1 MASSVIQV
9 SNSKIGHGLDRQSAS
24 FEETQVLYL
33 LVLLCDNIIYSLIW
47 YQIPYA
53 ISQKKYHMPVAFE
66 LLHSSSVYIYRKSE
80 DVLYQFLSSQTCP
93 LVSRSSYSSFVVKFS
108 FVLSWEYIFCLHLL
122 YCLAEVWY
130 SFIVFSGSYEIWNLL
145 GYYRTWILLMVDV
158 GGDKLYIIL
167 LFMQFLN

>member
-1 MASSVIQV
+1 MDWTGNLHPSKRRKCFTFWCFCVIISYIV
-9 SNSKIGHGLDRQSAS
+9 WFGTKYHMP
-24 FEETQVLYL
+24 
-33 LVLLCDNIIYSLIW
+33 SLK
-47 YQIPYA
+47 
-53 ISQKKYHMPVAFE
+53 KKYHMPVAFE

-108 FVLSWEYIFCLHLL
+108 FVLSWEYIFSLHLL